1 MCACV
6 FCYFIKN
13 SRHSLIGG
21 KYVSAL
27 WRSQSLMT
35 AEPCCLG
42 TAARQHIV
50 VAVYGRANSCLCP
63 GNEREEQK
71 RPKSCSQSSV
81 GMSSVT
87 QRLPLE
93 VNFTS
98 TLAYS
103 TDHLTHHPMC
113 HPEFVCAHTNSYA
126 LLLFYNKETR
136 CVWYEAIKQLAR
148 VWTAMSAHS
157 WTLPWSFCLPG
168 TESNYEPKST
178 VPS

>member
-1 MCACV
+1 MCVRFLLLYQELETLAHRRKVCV
-6 FCYFIKN
+6 CAVEVPVPDDSWALLLRDCCKAAHCG
-13 SRHSLIGG
+13 S
-21 KYVSAL
+21 SA
-27 WRSQSLMT
+27 WQSKLLPVPR
-35 AEPCCLG
+35 EWERG
-42 TAARQHIV
+42 TEKTQALQSV
-50 VAVYGRANSCLCP
+50 LC
-63 GNEREEQK
+63 GY
-71 RPKSCSQSSV
+71 
-81 GMSSVT
+81 SVT

-126 LLLFYNKETR
+126 LLLFYSKETQ

-168 TESNYEPKST
+168 TESNHEPKST